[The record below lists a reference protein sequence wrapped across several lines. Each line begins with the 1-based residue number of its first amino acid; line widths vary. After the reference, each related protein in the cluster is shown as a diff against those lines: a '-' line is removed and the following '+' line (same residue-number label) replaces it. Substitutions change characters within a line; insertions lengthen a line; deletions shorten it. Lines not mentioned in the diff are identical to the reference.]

1 MAAMTLGFA
10 VVIAGCSSTQNGA
23 THSAASPRA
32 SVGSTLRVAVAP
44 DYPPLVF
51 EQGGAIVG
59 AEVDLA
65 RALGKELGR
74 PVQLV
79 ALKRDD
85 LINAIRDGRADII
98 MSGMSVTQ
106 GRQLRAAFCHPY
118 LTNQLRAIFRRGDDR
133 FQTANDVR
141 ATTSRIGVLPGTTA
155 DLFIQNNCPDAQRIP
170 LQSRQ
175 DVFFSLTDGGKID
188 LFIDDIFALAQIL
201 SQHEAALAPLS
212 EPLSFEVIAWA
223 TPPENEA
230 LLHDVN
236 QTLAKWRSDGTLDQT
251 LQRWMPYMKR
261 P

>member
-1 MAAMTLGFA
+1 
-10 VVIAGCSSTQNGA
+10 VIEAGCSSPQNGA
-23 THSAASPRA
+23 TNSSANARQSA
-32 SVGSTLRVAVAP
+32 GSTLRVGVAP

-51 EQGGAIVG
+51 EQNGSVVG

-65 RALGKELGR
+65 RELGKELKR
-74 PVQLV
+74 PVSFV
-79 ALKRDD
+79 TLKRDD
-85 LINAIRDGRADII
+85 LINALRDGRADII
-98 MSGMSVTQ
+98 MSGMSVTR
-106 GRQLRAAFCHPY
+106 GRQLRAAFSEPY

-133 FQTANDVR
+133 FQTANDIR
-141 ATTSRIGVLPGTTA
+141 GTTSRIGVLPGTTA
-155 DLFIQNNCPDAQRIP
+155 DLFVQNNCPDAQRIP

-188 LFIDDIFALAQIL
+188 LFIDDIFALTQIV
-201 SQHEAALAPLS
+201 SEHEAALAPLP

-223 TPPENEA
+223 IPPENEA

-236 QTLAKWRSDGTLDQT
+236 QILTRWRSDGTLDQT